1 MTQDAYIYD
10 AIRSPRGKGRKDGSL
25 HQMTALHL
33 SSEMLNTIKER
44 NDLNPTQVEDV
55 IWGNVTQVG

>member
-33 SSEMLNTIKER
+33 SSEMLHTIKER

-55 IWGNVTQVG
+55 I